1 MEYRPALTGAP
12 SPVRPRVWVTIQA
25 VTTASGPDA
34 SQPPAWRRPTHGEHR
49 WPSALAIVVVAVLQ
63 LLLPRKVSLH
73 PRYLIPAIEL
83 VLLAVLVAINPGRIE
98 RRDPVLRRM
107 SLGLTA
113 ILFTANAGSG
123 AALVVELLRGQASD
137 RPSVLLGTG
146 GAIYATNVVVFG
158 LWYWELDRGGPVARG
173 QGLRAFPDFLFP
185 QMQANELI
193 DPNWEPTFP
202 DYLYVSFTNVTAFSP
217 TDTLPLSRWA
227 KLLMMLQSTLAL
239 LLVVLVIARAVN
251 VLK

>member
-1 MEYRPALTGAP
+1 ML
-12 SPVRPRVWVTIQA
+12 A
-25 VTTASGPDA
+25 VTAPADPRSGPA
-34 SQPPAWRRPTHGEHR
+34 EPPAWRRPTRGEHR

-63 LLLPRKVSLH
+63 LLLPPKLSLH

-83 VLLAVLVAINPGRIE
+83 ALLAVLIAFNPGRLE
-98 RRDPVLRRM
+98 RRDPLLRRL
-107 SLGLTA
+107 SLVLTG
-113 ILFTANAGSG
+113 ILFAADAGSG

-146 GAIYATNVVVFG
+146 GAIYVTNVVVFA
-158 LWYWELDRGGPVARG
+158 LWYWELDRGGPVVRG
-173 QGLRAFPDFLFP
+173 QGERAFPDFLFP
-185 QMQANELI
+185 QMTATELV

-202 DYLYVSFTNVTAFSP
+202 DYLYLSFTNVTAFSP

-227 KLLMMLQSTLAL
+227 KLLMMLEATLAV

>member
-1 MEYRPALTGAP
+1 VTAPDGPGPAP
-12 SPVRPRVWVTIQA
+12 
-25 VTTASGPDA
+25 
-34 SQPPAWRRPTHGEHR
+34 PPAWRRPTRGEHR
-49 WPSALAIVVVAVLQ
+49 WPSAAAIAVVTVLQ
-63 LLLPRKVSLH
+63 VLLPRNLSLH

-83 VLLAVLVAINPGRIE
+83 LVLAGLIAVNPGRLERRDPLLRRVSLVLVAI
-98 RRDPVLRRM
+98 
-107 SLGLTA
+107 
-113 ILFTANAGSG
+113 LFAANAGSG
-123 AALVVELLRGQASD
+123 AALVVDLLSGTASD

-146 GAIYATNVVVFG
+146 GAIYATNVVVFA

-173 QGLRAFPDFLFP
+173 QGERAFPDFLFP
-185 QMQANELI
+185 QMQAGDLV